1 MNFEPLRNLVSNAM
15 IRMVQAKKANTIHLK
30 YAFHTIPFEMCAEK
44 NLNLFGSD
52 AYCKGCSSRGGEYNC
67 RKNCMIM

>member
-30 YAFHTIPFEMCAEK
+30 YAFHTIPLEMCAEK

-52 AYCKGCSSRGGEYNC
+52 A
-67 RKNCMIM
+67 

>member
-1 MNFEPLRNLVSNAM
+1 
-15 IRMVQAKKANTIHLK
+15 MVQAKKANTIHLK
-30 YAFHTIPFEMCAEK
+30 YVFHTIPFGMCAEK

-52 AYCKGCSSRGGEYNC
+52 AYCKGFSSRGGEYNC